1 MVASGATFP
10 SMLVHFGHDHLHFA
24 EHFGHLGIVLAFA
37 TSGGTSVSVNHDLA
51 PASPNGAKPPLILI
65 KL

>member
-1 MVASGATFP
+1 
-10 SMLVHFGHDHLHFA
+10 MLVHFGHDHLHFA